1 MGIFIT
7 PSIDPRPHHDSEVQF
22 ASENPGAGTAPGT
35 DLPWHNMDCDR
46 DY

>member
-22 ASENPGAGTAPGT
+22 SSVTAPGT
-35 DLPWHNMDCDR
+35 DLPRHNMDCDR